1 MGLPATRIV
10 TDEEVRSVLTFPDAV
25 EAIERAFRQFGQGE
39 GAVQDRV
46 RTLVQNCSLSMMG
59 AVLPEAGVMGT
70 KIYSTVGGRFDFL
83 LTLHSTETGYLLG
96 VLQGNALTEFR
107 TAAVTVLAARYL
119 APPAADRLA
128 IFGTGTQ
135 AAAHL
140 AAFVSCRKIRHVLV
154 VGRDGAPAFAEQMTK
169 RHGIPAFSVPA
180 EAALAESDIVVT
192 ATRSPTPLFPGR
204 LVTPG
209 TFIAAVGSSKP
220 AAREIDDELLG
231 RAHRL
236 VVEWKPQAM
245 REAGDLVLAKPGLVD
260 WDRVEE
266 LGAIVARKPV
276 PPTDDRAISLFKSV
290 GIGLEDV
297 ALAHLALRRLQTS
310 SKAGQGSKRA
320 DECGG

>member
-1 MGLPATRIV
+1 MKIV
-10 TDEEVRSVLTFPDAV
+10 TDDEIRSVMTFPDAL

-46 RTLVQNCSLSMMG
+46 RTMAQNCSLSMMG
-59 AVLPEAGVMGT
+59 AVLPEAGVMGA

-107 TAAVTVLAARYL
+107 TAAVTVLAARCL
-119 APPAADRLA
+119 APPGADRLA
-128 IFGTGTQ
+128 IFGTGAQ

-140 AAFVSCRKIRHVLV
+140 AAFVTCRRIRHVLV
-154 VGRDGAPAFAEQMTK
+154 VGREGAAAFADRMSK
-169 RHGIPAFSVPA
+169 RHGVPVFAVGA

-192 ATRSPTPLFPGR
+192 ATRSPTPLFPGG

-220 AAREIDDELLG
+220 ATREIDDELLG
-231 RAHRL
+231 RADRL

-245 REAGDLVLAKPGLVD
+245 REAGDLLLPKPGLVD

-266 LGAIVARKPV
+266 LGEIVAGKPTM
-276 PPTDDRAISLFKSV
+276 PTDSYPITLFKSV

-297 ALAHLALRRLQTS
+297 ALAHLALSRLQS
-310 SKAGQGSKRA
+310 SKMGRGLMRA
-320 DECGG
+320 AECRI